1 MQREIRRRARG
12 GRHGP
17 RGEVPSPDL
26 GEEESGRMF
35 HLKSSET
42 ETEPSWQVFFLLLFF
57 FVWKIPVKW
66 LLIYAKSNQQLIHN
80 AWATRYQF
88 CNAFR
93 LLDAITNAA
102 DEILALLPLP
112 PWLRGRGGAAGQER
126 RRGGSVKKTTESQSS
141 SHYQPAIDN
150 ICF

>member
-1 MQREIRRRARG
+1 MQREIRQRARG

-17 RGEVPSPDL
+17 RGRSAIAW
-26 GEEESGRMF
+26 SGNRRKWSNVSN
-35 HLKSSET
+35 LQKQRRN
-42 ETEPSWQVFFLLLFF
+42 PPGRFFFLFF

-66 LLIYAKSNQQLIHN
+66 LLIYAKSNQRLIHN

-93 LLDAITNAA
+93 LLDAITNAE
-102 DEILALLPLP
+102 DEILALLPFL
-112 PWLRGRGGAAGQER
+112 LRSRGRGGAAGQEQW
-126 RRGGSVKKTTESQSS
+126 RGGSVKKTTESHSS
-141 SHYQPAIDN
+141 IHYQPAIDN